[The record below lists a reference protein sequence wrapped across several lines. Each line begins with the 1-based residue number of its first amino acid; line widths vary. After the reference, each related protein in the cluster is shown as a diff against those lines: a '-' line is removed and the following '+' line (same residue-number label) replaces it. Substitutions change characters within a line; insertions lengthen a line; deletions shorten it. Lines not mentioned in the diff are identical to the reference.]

1 MVTVTAQAGAKYQVV
16 IPKEVRTVLAIQPG
30 GRLIF
35 LVDGDA
41 VYVRPEP
48 ASYTEALRGLHQELW
63 SDGESWLEQE
73 RAMWA

>member
-1 MVTVTAQAGAKYQVV
+1 MVTVIAQVGAKYQVV
-16 IPKEVRTVLAIQPG
+16 IPKEVRTVLAIQPS

-48 ASYTEALRGLHQELW
+48 ASYTETLRGLHQELW
-63 SDGESWLEQE
+63 PDSES
-73 RAMWA
+73 